1 MDQDESLE
9 RIATALERLA
19 NYVENNAATTP
30 KPTKRK
36 TKAELNQEQIVAEVE
51 APVEAAP
58 VEAAP
63 VEAAPVEAAPV
74 EAAPVEAAPVASA
87 PIVNKRFSNVISG
100 TPVVKE
106 VGINSEVA
114 PFMPPKEAEE
124 EPALVGEIISTKS
137 QIEEFATDKEAF
149 KKLRERVLSSYRQD
163 RAAIVALLARAGVEK
178 FDQLFNNQEKI
189 TILYGEL
196 LRHEH
201 ITGVK
206 P

>member
-58 VEAAP
+58 EALVEAAP
-63 VEAAPVEAAPV
+63 VV
-74 EAAPVEAAPVASA
+74 SA

-114 PFMPPKEAEE
+114 PFTPPEE
-124 EPALVGEIISTKS
+124 EEETALVGEIISTKS